1 MKTFFR
7 MCTLLIIALV
17 ATYTIGCG
25 DNAEQETDPIVLDT
39 ETTHEDFSQSDKQ
52 PIGTDGKP
60 VTVTDAT
67 FENVVLNAEM
77 PVVVEL
83 GAEW

>member
-1 MKTFFR
+1 

>member
-1 MKTFFR
+1 MNILRKI
-7 MCTLLIIALV
+7 CVLLIIASV

-25 DNAEQETDPIVLDT
+25 DNAGQETDPVVLDT